1 MFFITHTITNN
12 KKIIIENLAL
22 LFVSIIVGII
32 VSGVAQ
38 ILIIAAQNFFQL
50 LFLNP
55 SFSLKINLFGFDLNL
70 IPLII
75 CVPASILVSF
85 LLYISKLPRWFGP
98 ADTIYAAHNKAGQ
111 LNLKGGFTSTLA
123 SLISISGGASV
134 GIYGPL
140 VHFGATI
147 SSFLRRLQFMP
158 KIQHDIIIGSG
169 VAAAISAGFGAP
181 IAGIIFA
188 HETVLRHFSLKAITS
203 IALSSITA
211 NYAAYKIGIVS
222 PPLLLNNLEFEF
234 SDTIAALV
242 IIGPFAAL
250 VAISFMKSMIFV
262 SLIPKKFNIS
272 VWKAPIIAGIL
283 FGIIG

>member
-1 MFFITHTITNN
+1 MNISS
-12 KKIIIENLAL
+12 KKQVIIENFAL
-22 LFVSIIVGII
+22 LFVSIIIGLI

-38 ILIIAAQNFFQL
+38 ILIIAAQNLFEQ

-55 SFSLKINLFGFDLNL
+55 NFTINFNIFEYKLNL
-70 IPLII
+70 VPLMI
-75 CVPASILVSF
+75 CLPASILVGY

-98 ADTIYAAHNKAGQ
+98 ADTIYAAHNKAGK

-147 SSFLRRLQFMP
+147 SSFLRRLKFMP

-203 IALSSITA
+203 IAIFNHSKLCSI
-211 NYAAYKIGIVS
+211 
-222 PPLLLNNLEFEF
+222 
-234 SDTIAALV
+234 
-242 IIGPFAAL
+242 
-250 VAISFMKSMIFV
+250 
-262 SLIPKKFNIS
+262 
-272 VWKAPIIAGIL
+272 
-283 FGIIG
+283 